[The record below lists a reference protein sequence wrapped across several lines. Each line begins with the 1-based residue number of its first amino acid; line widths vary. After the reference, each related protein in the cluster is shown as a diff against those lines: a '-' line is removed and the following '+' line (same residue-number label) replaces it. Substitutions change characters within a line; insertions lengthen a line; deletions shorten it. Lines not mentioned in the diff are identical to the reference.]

1 MLAAACALLALVAP
15 TARGQDTAAPAVAV
29 TTAAELAAAVG
40 GGAAHIVVTDH
51 LDLSALPVFDTDGEP
66 TTDAVD
72 LRVTFVTTGTA
83 AATLELASIRVRPSP
98 HEVPV
103 LLRLVTVLA
112 LLPACI
118 TADAKAARRC

>member
-51 LDLSALPVFDTDGEP
+51 LDLSALPVFDRFNGEP
-66 TTDAVD
+66 TTDD
-72 LRVTFVTTGTA
+72 DIDRVTFVNA
-83 AATLELASIRVRPSP
+83 AVRLELASIRVRPSP
-98 HEVPV
+98 HEVSV
-103 LLRLVTVLA
+103 RLRLVTVLA

-118 TADAKAARRC
+118 TAGAKAARRC